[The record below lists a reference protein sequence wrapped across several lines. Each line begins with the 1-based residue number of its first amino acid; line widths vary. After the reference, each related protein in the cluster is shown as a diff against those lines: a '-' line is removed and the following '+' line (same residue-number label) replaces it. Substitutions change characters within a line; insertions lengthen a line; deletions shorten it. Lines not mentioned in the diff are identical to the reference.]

1 MLKFH
6 YASFRKENTPVQ
18 NEKVLGTGGMEM
30 QVYQK
35 LLPTLTGLE
44 DPRLNCPWQC
54 DFLTYRILVR

>member
-30 QVYQK
+30 QVNQK

-44 DPRLNCPWQC
+44 DPRLNCPW
-54 DFLTYRILVR
+54 